1 MTNLQTMLS
10 EFKFRAGQLDGSVMM
25 SDEGYFMCLYI
36 GLRQMYVKT
45 GRPTVFEEEKLAYD
59 EEELP
64 VTWEDSLPPD
74 EYELTILLGLLQ
86 FYGIVLASKAPKAI
100 GYTTD
105 AFSVT
110 GADKPAKYYE
120 SMLTRLE
127 HDVYVIYNKMI
138 RYTMQD

>member
-1 MTNLQTMLS
+1 MTNLQNMLE
-10 EFKFRAGQLDGSVMM
+10 EFKFRSGQLDGSVTM
-25 SDEGYFMCLYI
+25 SDDGYFMCLYI

-45 GRPTVFEEEKLAYD
+45 GRPTLFVETKLAYD
-59 EEELP
+59 EHQLP
-64 VTWEDSLPPD
+64 ETWEDSLPPD

-127 HDVYVIYNKMI
+127 HDVYVVYNKMI
-138 RYTMQD
+138 RYTMQE

>member
-1 MTNLQTMLS
+1 MHQVPS
-10 EFKFRAGQLDGSVMM
+10 
-25 SDEGYFMCLYI
+25 
-36 GLRQMYVKT
+36 
-45 GRPTVFEEEKLAYD
+45 
-59 EEELP
+59 
-64 VTWEDSLPPD
+64 TWEDPLPPD

-138 RYTMQD
+138 RFTMQE